1 MARDGDDFPDIVA
14 YTLDAAGRVAS
25 WNRKAQ
31 ALHGYGA
38 PEVIGRPLTM
48 FYEGHGNVG
57 DDCSPE
63 ARSIAEQA
71 GKHEVQV
78 RRLRKDGSCFETKA
92 MIQPL
97 RDRSDR
103 LIGFTQM
110 LYVPRERLNGQDIP
124 RSALSFAHEYNNA
137 LFSITGGLELLRR
150 RVPPDDRTS
159 GELFE
164 LIRRQLDKAK
174 TLTFQ
179 LVDASGSD
187 DYPDQASAP
196 KEKASESKDPPP
208 EIELSGLR
216 VLVVEDEALV
226 RILIEDYLN
235 QLECQ
240 LVGVAPTVE
249 KGLAM
254 AARDDIDIALLD
266 WNLQGK
272 PVEPVAQELSNRG
285 VPFVFIS
292 GSMSASWNSRPTIRK
307 PFDVETLRREMAR
320 AISAARQ
327 AS

>member
-1 MARDGDDFPDIVA
+1 MARDGDDHPDIVA

-31 ALHGYGA
+31 AVHGYA
-38 PEVIGRPLTM
+38 AAEVIGRPLSV
-48 FYEGHGNVG
+48 FYEGGSDAG
-57 DDCSPE
+57 GDCSPE
-63 ARSIAEQA
+63 ARAIAEQTGA
-71 GKHEVQV
+71 HEVRV
-78 RRLRKDGSCFETKA
+78 RRLRKDGSSFETRV

-97 RDRSDR
+97 RDISNR

-110 LYVPRERLNGQDIP
+110 LYVPSERTRGQDIP
-124 RSALSFAHEYNNA
+124 HSAGSFAHEYNNA
-137 LFSITGGLELLRR
+137 LFSIMGGLELLRR

-164 LIRRQLDKAK
+164 LIRRQVDKAK
-174 TLTFQ
+174 TLTFR
-179 LVDASGSD
+179 LVDASGSND
-187 DYPDQASAP
+187 DPDQASGP
-196 KEKASESKDPPP
+196 GEKASESKDPPT
-208 EIELSGLR
+208 EIELSGIR
-216 VLVVEDEALV
+216 VLVVEDETLV

-235 QLECQ
+235 QLDCQ

-254 AARDDIDIALLD
+254 AARGDIDIALLD

-327 AS
+327 TS